1 MTHKNNRGGKD
12 LNIKHSK
19 TVGVVIFGGCLM
31 GGIFL
36 SLTAGA
42 TDSIVT
48 AKNSPAQADICN
60 KESKWGVTACDR
72 GFREHKD
79 TRKHAECLS
88 EVRSK
93 YDTCMDP
100 GAK

>member
-1 MTHKNNRGGKD
+1 M
-12 LNIKHSK
+12 NIKRLNA
-19 TVGVVIFGGCLM
+19 TGVVIFGGCLM
-31 GGIFL
+31 GWVFL
-36 SLTAGA
+36 SLAAGA

-48 AKNSPAQADICN
+48 AKSSPVQADACN

-72 GFREHKD
+72 EFREHKD
-79 TRKHAECLS
+79 TRKHADCLAA
-88 EVRSK
+88 VRAK